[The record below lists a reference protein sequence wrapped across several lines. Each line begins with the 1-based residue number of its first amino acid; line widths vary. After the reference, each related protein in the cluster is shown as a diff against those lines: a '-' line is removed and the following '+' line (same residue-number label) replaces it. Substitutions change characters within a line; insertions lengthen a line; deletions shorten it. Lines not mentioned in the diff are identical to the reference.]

1 MDCEANKAYFGEVKM
16 PIVNIKMMAGR
27 TTETKRLL
35 ADKVTQAVAESLN
48 IDKANVWLSI
58 EEMQPEHF
66 AQGGV
71 LIADKKKS

>member
-1 MDCEANKAYFGEVKM
+1 M

-27 TTETKRLL
+27 TPETKRLL

-58 EEMQPEHF
+58 EDMQPENF
-66 AQGGV
+66 AQAGV
-71 LIADKKKS
+71 LIADKKK